1 MEYFTLDYFT
11 IILQATLQTKPNKIF
26 LPQPLEGSVVAS
38 KKTIP
43 ILLPP
48 SPALWMRQTLKV

>member
-11 IILQATLQTKPNKIF
+11 ILLQATLQAKPNEIF
-26 LPQPLEGSVVAS
+26 LPQPLEGFVVAS

-48 SPALWMRQTLKV
+48 SPALWMRQT